1 MKESCRMVK
10 VRIPATTANMG
21 PGFDALGMALNIYND
36 IEIEER
42 RGETLIYNDG
52 ILSQEDYRKNMI
64 YTSLVRALDK
74 YGCAHDGFIIKVI
87 RCDIPISRGLGS
99 SSACIVGAIYAANAL
114 MGGIMSM
121 DEVISLATEIE
132 GHPDNVV
139 PAAVGGMVASLVG
152 GGKVNYSRVNVPK
165 KIRFISMIPSFMVS
179 TEMARGVMPSNYS
192 KEDIVFNISRS
203 AMLISAL
210 NNGELDK
217 LRCCFG
223 DRIHQ
228 PYRKALIENS
238 DVIFDKAN
246 ELGALGEFISGSGST
261 LMAVVNEA
269 EAERFKADMEGFL
282 SQLDGNWSVKILEPD
297 FEGVRIVA

>member
-1 MKESCRMVK
+1 MKADNKIVK

-42 RGETLIYNDG
+42 RGETIIYNDG
-52 ILSQEDYRKNMI
+52 LMSQDDYKKNMI
-64 YTSLVRALDK
+64 YTSLARTLDK
-74 YGCAHDGFIIKVI
+74 YGYEYDGFIIKVL
-87 RCDIPISRGLGS
+87 RCDIPICRGLGS
-99 SSACIVGAIYAANAL
+99 SSACIVGGIYAANSL
-114 MGGIMSM
+114 MGNIMSM

-152 GGKVNYSRVNVPK
+152 DGKVNYSKVNVPK

-179 TEMARGVMPSNYS
+179 TEMARGVMPSIYS

-210 NNGELDK
+210 NNEELDK
-217 LRCCFG
+217 LRYCFG

-228 PYRKALIENS
+228 PYRKTLIENS
-238 DVIFDKAN
+238 DAIFDKAN
-246 ELGALGEFISGSGST
+246 EFGALGEFISGSGST
-261 LMAVVNEA
+261 LMAVVSED
-269 EAERFKADMEGFL
+269 EAERFRDDMEEFL
-282 SQLDGNWSVKILEPD
+282 SQLDGNWRVKILEPD